1 MDPMLQIGVDI
12 IQRIVTDINDD
23 ECRHVS
29 GYIVVLI
36 LDHILTRV
44 LCRICISLYYLD
56 FTLGFI

>member
-23 ECRHVS
+23 ARRHVA